1 VKTAASKILLSALI
15 LTILTASAAMAD
27 QQDVQFHWNP
37 SPVLDEGGI
46 IRPAAV
52 SYEVWLRKGDDVA
65 ELVATVSDT
74 TYQLS
79 AVSGVSQRIR
89 VRGIDDR
96 GLKSVMSDWSDP
108 IYFEVGGE
116 IVTVPMGAQLKPN
129 YPNPFNPET
138 RIVYGVPEDIQDS
151 DAVRLEIFTVQGYL
165 VRTLEIDRSPGWH
178 EVVWN
183 GRDDRGMVTST
194 GMYVTRFVVGNSV
207 ETAKMTMVK

>member
-1 VKTAASKILLSALI
+1 MVT
-15 LTILTASAAMAD
+15 
-27 QQDVQFHWNP
+27 V
-37 SPVLDEGGI
+37 
-46 IRPAAV
+46 
-52 SYEVWLRKGDDVA
+52 DDVA

-74 TYQLS
+74 TYLYS

-89 VRGIDDR
+89 VRGIDEL

-108 IYFEVGGE
+108 IYFEVGGD
-116 IVTVPMGAQLKPN
+116 IVTVPMGARLKPN

-151 DAVRLEIFTVQGYL
+151 DVVRLEIFTVQGYL

-183 GRDDRGMVTST
+183 GRDNRGMVTST

-207 ETAKMTMVK
+207 ETGKMTMVK

>member
-1 VKTAASKILLSALI
+1 MKTAASKIMLSALI
-15 LTILTASAAMAD
+15 LAILTASAAMAE
-27 QQDVQFHWNP
+27 QQDVEFHWNP
-37 SPVLDEGGI
+37 SPVIDEGGI
-46 IRPAAV
+46 IRPEAV
-52 SYEVWLRKGDDVA
+52 SYEVWLREGDDLA

-74 TYQLS
+74 TFVFN

-89 VRGIDDR
+89 VRGIDER

-108 IYFEVGGE
+108 IYFEVGGD
-116 IVTVPMGAQLKPN
+116 IVTVPMGARLKPN

-151 DAVRLEIFTVQGYL
+151 DVVRLEIFTVQGYL

-183 GRDDRGMVTST
+183 GRDNRGMVTST
-194 GMYVTRFVVGNSV
+194 GMYVTRFVVGNTM
-207 ETAKMTMVK
+207 ETGKMTMVK

>member
-1 VKTAASKILLSALI
+1 VKTAASKIMLSALI
-15 LTILTASAAMAD
+15 LAILTASAAMAE
-27 QQDVQFHWNP
+27 QQDVAFHWNP
-37 SPVLDEGGI
+37 SPVIDEGGI
-46 IRPAAV
+46 IRPEAV
-52 SYEVWLRKGDDVA
+52 SYEVWLREGDDVA

-74 TYQLS
+74 TFVFN
-79 AVSGVSQRIR
+79 AVSGISQRIR

-96 GLKSVMSDWSDP
+96 GAKSVMSDWSDP
-108 IYFEVGGE
+108 IYFEVGGD
-116 IVTVPMGAQLKPN
+116 IVTVPMGARLKPN

-151 DAVRLEIFTVQGYL
+151 DVVRLEIFTVQGYL

-194 GMYVTRFVVGNSV
+194 GLYVTRFVVGNTM
-207 ETAKMTMVK
+207 ETGKMTMVK

>member
-15 LTILTASAAMAD
+15 LTFLTASAATAD

-37 SPVLDEGGI
+37 SPVIDEGGI

-52 SYEVWLRKGDDVA
+52 SYEVWLREGNDVA

-74 TYQLS
+74 TYLFS
-79 AVSGVSQRIR
+79 ANSGVSQRIR
-89 VRGIDDR
+89 VRGIDYK

-108 IYFEVGGE
+108 IYFEVGGD

-138 RIVYGVPEDIQDS
+138 RVVYGIPEDIQGS
-151 DAVRLEIFTVQGYL
+151 DVVRLEIFTVQGYL
-165 VRTLEIDRSPGWH
+165 VRTLDIDRSPGWH

-183 GRDDRGMVTST
+183 GRDNRGMVTST

-207 ETAKMTMVK
+207 ETGKMTMVK